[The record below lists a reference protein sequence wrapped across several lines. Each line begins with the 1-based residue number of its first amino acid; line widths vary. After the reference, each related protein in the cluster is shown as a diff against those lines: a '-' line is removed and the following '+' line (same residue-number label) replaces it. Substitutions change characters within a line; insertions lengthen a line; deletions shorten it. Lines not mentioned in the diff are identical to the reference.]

1 MRDEILTA
9 AAALL
14 RRALITWPLAALV
27 SMWAS
32 PISAGVL
39 LLALVGFRLIGVTLW
54 EGLYALSRDDEDEE
68 GS

>member
-9 AAALL
+9 ARL
-14 RRALITWPLAALV
+14 RWALITWPLVTLV
-27 SMWAS
+27 SIWAR